1 MSTFRDV
8 CLFLLTFILV
18 RGKSARLIPKEHRQQ
33 DPCTGRGRGR
43 EGVAFQSFGEL
54 CAKDLHSESMVHA
67 REVAACSVSSA
78 FPSRAP
84 LHAVFWPGRKGER
97 VGCCWGRA
105 MGEGAGEVQ
114 GSS

>member
-1 MSTFRDV
+1 MSTFRDMCV
-8 CLFLLTFILV
+8 FLLTFILV
-18 RGKSARLIPKEHRQQ
+18 REKRARLSTFSKILVA
-33 DPCTGRGRGR
+33 GRGR

-54 CAKDLHSESMVHA
+54 CAKDLHSESTVRA
-67 REVAACSVSSA
+67 REVTACSASSA

-84 LHAVFWPGRKGER
+84 LHAVFRPGRKGER

-105 MGEGAGEVQ
+105 MGEGGGEVQ